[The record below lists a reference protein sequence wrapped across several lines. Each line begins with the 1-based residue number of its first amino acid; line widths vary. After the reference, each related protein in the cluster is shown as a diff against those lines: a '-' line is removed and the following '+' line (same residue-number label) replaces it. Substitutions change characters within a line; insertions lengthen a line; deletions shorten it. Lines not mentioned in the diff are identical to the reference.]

1 MINFVENTKNMKS
14 TSEILALL
22 KAFKTTA
29 FEKYGFTRLG
39 IFGSIARGEQ
49 TENSDVDIYYEG
61 KVPSLL
67 TLDRIQQELEELL
80 GCSVDLVRMRE
91 NMNATLKKQI
101 QNEGIYI

>member
-1 MINFVENTKNMKS
+1 MKS

-22 KAFKTTA
+22 KTFKTKA

-39 IFGSIARGEQ
+39 IFGSTARGKQ
-49 TENSDVDIYYEG
+49 TENSDVDICYEG
-61 KVPSLL
+61 KAPSLL

>member
-1 MINFVENTKNMKS
+1 MKS

-22 KAFKTTA
+22 KTFKIKAIET
-29 FEKYGFTRLG
+29 YGFTRLG
-39 IFGSIARGEQ
+39 IFGSTARGEQ

-61 KVPSLL
+61 KAPSLL

-80 GCSVDLVRMRE
+80 GCSVDLVRMRD
-91 NMNATLKKQI
+91 NMNTTLKKRI